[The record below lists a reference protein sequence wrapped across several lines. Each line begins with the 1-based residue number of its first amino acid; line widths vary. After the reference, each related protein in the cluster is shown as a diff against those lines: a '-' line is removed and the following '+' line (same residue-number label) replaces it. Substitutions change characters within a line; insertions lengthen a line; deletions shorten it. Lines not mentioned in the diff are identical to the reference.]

1 MNEATL
7 VTQQMIDDTRGWLVD
22 GWRDYSVAGKLAK
35 KYGMKSRVEAISVV
49 QRIGDNLEVEGRA
62 VARGLQ

>member
-7 VTQQMIDDTRGWLVD
+7 VTQQMIDDTRGWLAD

-49 QRIGDNLEVEGRA
+49 HRIGDDLEAKGRA
-62 VARGLQ
+62 VSRSFQ